1 MASKSKSRNK
11 KVSRNYGLGVIG
23 ISSIAALLALL
34 QNSYGQF
41 SDIRGYYGLRFADGQ
56 HAWPFMD
63 YTLMGATEPT
73 VAVQYPALIGLIMWI
88 FSFFIEP
95 AQYAWVD
102 YFRLTAAVQ
111 IFIFSGVAY
120 LIYRLSNMKA
130 ALLFI
135 CAPAVLYSLNRN
147 WDIWA
152 VLTMLIAILYF
163 QRNKFSLSAFFLA
176 VSIATKFFPVVLLLP
191 ICVYFYKNKE
201 IKRAIKFLLETSGY
215 WFIINL
221 PFMLI
226 NFKGW
231 FAFYDFN
238 FKRPIG
244 SASIFE
250 VTSIIG
256 INLPTSKFVLY
267 SLNIF
272 VLFAVF
278 MFLIKYNSKNFIF
291 EGSFFVMF
299 AFMLFNKQ
307 YSMQYI
313 IWLAAL
319 AVLGMSRVAQKN
331 QKLIVS
337 MYVIWQALDLL
348 FQYSFFQR
356 ILTGIYANS
365 DTPASPAISSA
376 FYGSTGV
383 IRYVFAILFTVIL
396 GLVLIRQEKQQIK
409 RI

>member
-1 MASKSKSRNK
+1 MASKSRSRQK
-11 KVSRNYGLGVIG
+11 KENRNSALVVISL
-23 ISSIAALLALL
+23 SSIGALLALL
-34 QNSYGQF
+34 QNSFGQF

-63 YTLMGATEPT
+63 YTLIGATEPT
-73 VAVQYPALIGLIMWI
+73 VAVQYPALMGLIMWI

-102 YFRLTAAVQ
+102 YFRLTATAQ

-120 LIYRLSNMKA
+120 LIYKLSNKKA
-130 ALLFI
+130 AILFI

-152 VLTMLIAILYF
+152 VLTMFVAILYF
-163 QRNKFSLSAFFLA
+163 QRNRFSLSAFFLA

-191 ICVYFYKNKE
+191 IYIHFYKRKE
-201 IKRAIKFLLETSGY
+201 IKSAIKYTLETFGY

-226 NFKGW
+226 NLKGW

-250 VTSIIG
+250 VTSMIG
-256 INLPTSKFVLY
+256 INLPTSKTILY
-267 SLNIF
+267 GLNII
-272 VLFAVF
+272 VLLAVYI
-278 MFLIKYNSKNFIF
+278 FLIKYNSKNFIY

-319 AVLGMSRVAQKN
+319 AVLGMYRVNQKK
-331 QKLIVS
+331 QKLILTL
-337 MYVIWQALDLL
+337 YVIWQASDLL

-356 ILTGIYANS
+356 ILTGVYANS
-365 DTPASPAISSA
+365 DTPASPEISST
-376 FYGSTGV
+376 FYAYAGV
-383 IRYVFAILFTVIL
+383 IRYVLAIIFSVILASILF
-396 GLVLIRQEKQQIK
+396 RQERQQIQK
-409 RI
+409 S